1 MEKAKIGDRKEGC
14 LGRSQYSS
22 KAFRA
27 VRRSK
32 MTSGWE
38 RSERLG
44 GLLENNI
51 YYFEKSLDT
60 SLR

>member
-1 MEKAKIGDRKEGC
+1 MEKAKIGDGKEGC

-32 MTSGWE
+32 MTSG
-38 RSERLG
+38 
-44 GLLENNI
+44 
-51 YYFEKSLDT
+51 
-60 SLR
+60 